1 MENRV
6 TRIPL
11 RGYSTEGR
19 SGPSGGSPLGIALA
33 HFVVGPENY
42 LVETA
47 VHSVLADARASYNPV
62 VFHGPTGTG
71 KSHLAHGLAGAWK
84 AQHRRQPVV
93 VKAAIDFVREL
104 NDAVEAQGVPE
115 FREVFRRAAIWII
128 EDVERLAN
136 RPTAQGEFI
145 VLLDE
150 ALAAGTRVVVTAAT
164 PPAAMTEIAPRLQG
178 RLLDGLTVPLVPPE
192 LDARRAILA
201 DAAKLR
207 GVPFS
212 EEAIEALARGLRV
225 TAPRLFGA
233 VIQLETAATV
243 RGTAVDLEL
252 ARKHLARQ
260 RGSRRVELRAIA
272 AATARHFALRMS
284 ELKSPSR
291 RKVVVYARGVAM
303 FLAREL
309 TGGSLNR
316 IGEFFGG
323 RDHATVLH
331 GCRKTEELV
340 KTEPTIRQA
349 VQTVRD
355 RLHAV

>member
-19 SGPSGGSPLGIALA
+19 SAPPGGSPRGIALA
-33 HFVVGPENY
+33 HFVAGPENY

-47 VHSVLADARASYNPV
+47 VHSVLTETRAAYNPV
-62 VFHGPTGTG
+62 VFHGPAGTG

-93 VKAAIDFVREL
+93 LKTAVDFAREWTY
-104 NDAVEAQGVPE
+104 AVEAQGVPE
-115 FREVFRRAAIWII
+115 FREVFRRAALWII
-128 EDVERLAN
+128 EDLERLAN
-136 RPTAQGEFI
+136 RQAAQAELI

-150 ALAAGTRVVVTAAT
+150 ALAAGTRVVVTAAS
-164 PPAAMTEIAPRLQG
+164 PPAAIAEFAPRLQS

-201 DAAKLR
+201 DVAEMR
-207 GVPFS
+207 GIAFS
-212 EEAIEALARGLRV
+212 EEAIEALARALRV
-225 TAPRLFGA
+225 TVPRLLGA
-233 VIQLETAATV
+233 AIQLETAAAA

-252 ARKHLARQ
+252 TRKHLARL

-291 RKVVVYARGVAM
+291 RKIVVHARGVAM
-303 FLAREL
+303 YLAREL
-309 TGGSLNR
+309 TGGSLHR

-340 KTEPTIRQA
+340 KTEPAIRQA

-355 RLHAV
+355 HLHAV